1 MKYRCVVLFGALA
14 AVVAVASVP
23 MVGQAQRDLRSP
35 AVPMANHPRT
45 PWGDPDLQGNW
56 ETRGRVNFERLD
68 EHQGKE
74 LLTDVEVA
82 ELQGRTDERQDLAL
96 AGKATN
102 RGFRAQENYNSIFN
116 TQPGRQSINPRTSAI
131 VDPPDGRLPPWTM
144 EQAKLW
150 DEREAVMVGRGEAA
164 SAQDVN
170 SGGRCLPTLGPPQVG
185 AWGLGFG
192 GEKSGYG
199 GRDAD
204 GENLLLTNGDGF
216 ASTARGGG
224 NRILQVPGWVVINA
238 TIIPVDGR
246 PAPSPQSI
254 RQLTGVARGRWD
266 GNTLVVEYTNI
277 RYPAYPFIPAYTGR
291 LYPGTA
297 ETLKLTE
304 RYTRTGPDDLE
315 YRYTVEDPAVYTRPY
330 TVMHGLQRNDTP
342 SPGAPRMCHEN
353 NRDMGGVLSNQ
364 RADEHL
370 SLETGIYSQEMRR
383 PRVEQLKQDAEEA
396 ATKRQSSSSR

>member
-14 AVVAVASVP
+14 AMVAVASVP
-23 MVGQAQRDLRSP
+23 MAGQAQRDLRSP
-35 AVPMANHPRT
+35 AAPMANHPRT

-56 ETRGRVNFERLD
+56 EAGGRVNFERLD

-74 LLTDVEVA
+74 LLTDAEVDA
-82 ELQGRTDERQDLAL
+82 LQARADERQDLAL

-131 VDPPDGRLPPWTM
+131 VDPPDGRLPPWTV
-144 EQAKLW
+144 EQVKVY
-150 DEREAVMVGRGEAA
+150 EGREAVMVGRGEAA

-170 SGGRCLPTLGPPQVG
+170 SLGRCLPTLGPPKVG
-185 AWGLGFG
+185 AWGMGFG
-192 GEKSGYG
+192 GERSGYG

-204 GENLLLTNGDGF
+204 GENLTLTNGDGF
-216 ASTARGGG
+216 DTVRFGGG
-224 NRILQVPGWVVINA
+224 KRILQVPGWVVINA

-246 PAPSPQSI
+246 PAPSPQNI
-254 RQLTGVARGRWD
+254 RQPTGIARGRWD

-277 RYPAYPFIPAYTGR
+277 EYPSYPFIPAYAAN
-291 LYPGTA
+291 LYPGTG

-304 RYTRTGPDDLE
+304 WYTRTGPDGLE

-330 TVMHGLQRNDTP
+330 SAMSQLEQNDI
-342 SPGAPRMCHEN
+342 SDPGAPRMCHEN

-364 RADEHL
+364 RADEYL
-370 SLETGIYSQEMRR
+370 SLETGIYSAEMRR
-383 PRVEQLKQDAEEA
+383 PRLEQLKQDAEEA
-396 ATKRQSSSSR
+396 AK